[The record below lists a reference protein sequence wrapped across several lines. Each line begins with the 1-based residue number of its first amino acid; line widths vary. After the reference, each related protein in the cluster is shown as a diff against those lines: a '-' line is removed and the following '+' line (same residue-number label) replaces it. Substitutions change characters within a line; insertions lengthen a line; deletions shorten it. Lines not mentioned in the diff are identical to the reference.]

1 MTLSRRTVLA
11 PVVAMLAM
19 AGPAW
24 AGVLEAS
31 RTVGI
36 DAVAGSTSFT
46 IAAFNL
52 PGQALTG
59 LTVALSGG
67 ATASAAATNAS
78 TELSNFVTATFST
91 SYRLTGPGGLSE
103 ANTIVTSGAS
113 GAVARAGAAPGTLL
127 LVGAGTTV
135 PVMFTVPSALLSAF
149 QGTGDVAFDLSSTGL
164 GVSTS
169 CVVLK
174 PFNVRAGC
182 GLPADGFGPATGI
195 DTVTTKLSYIYET
208 NPAYIPLSSPA
219 VSMPAPMPAATPL
232 AVPEPGSLTLLGA
245 GMLGMSLLRR
255 RPVS

>member
-1 MTLSRRTVLA
+1 MLA
-11 PVVAMLAM
+11 PAVAVLAM

-24 AGVLEAS
+24 AGVMEAS
-31 RTVGI
+31 RTVPI
-36 DAVAGSTSFT
+36 DAVGGSASFT

-52 PGQALTG
+52 PGQSLTG

-67 ATASAAATNAS
+67 ATASATATNAS
-78 TELSNFVTATFST
+78 TELSNFVTATFLA
-91 SYRLTGPGGLSE
+91 SYRLTGPGGLSA

-135 PVMFTVPSALLSAF
+135 PVALLSAF
-149 QGTGDVAFDLSSTGL
+149 QGTGDVRFGLSSTGL

-174 PFNVRAGC
+174 PFNVRAAC
-182 GLPADGFGPATGI
+182 GLPADGFGSATGT
-195 DTVTTKLSYIYET
+195 DTVTTKLSYLYET
-208 NPAYIPLSSPA
+208 NPAYIPPSPL
-219 VSMPAPMPAATPL
+219 PTLTPL
-232 AVPEPGSLTLLGA
+232 AVPEPASLTLLGA
-245 GMLGMSLLRR
+245 GMLGMNLLRR

>member
-11 PVVAMLAM
+11 PVIAVLAM

-31 RTVGI
+31 RTVAI
-36 DAVAGSTSFT
+36 NAVAGSTSFT

-67 ATASAAATNAS
+67 ATASATATNAS
-78 TELSNFVTATFST
+78 TELSNFVTATFSA
-91 SYRLTGPGGLSE
+91 SYRLTGPGDLSE

-127 LVGAGTTV
+127 LAGAGTAV
-135 PVMFTVPSALLSAF
+135 PVIFTVPAALLSAF
-149 QGTGDVAFDLSSTGL
+149 QGTGNVTFDLSSTGL

-174 PFNVRAGC
+174 PFNVRTAC
-182 GLPADGFGPATGI
+182 GLPANGFGPATGM
-195 DTVTTKLSYIYET
+195 DTVTTKLSYLYDAI
-208 NPAYIPLSSPA
+208 PAYVAPSLPPVPLA
-219 VSMPAPMPAATPL
+219 VPAPTPL
-232 AVPEPGSLTLLGA
+232 AVPEPGSLALLGA
-245 GMLGMSLLRR
+245 GMLSISLLRR